1 MSRSFDQGFKYVQ
14 YAAKKGTMNGAIVLG
29 YYHDNGIGV
38 SKDYISQLHI
48 MTEPWVS
55 DGADESYK
63 FHDWGDR
70 IHRCRAYDVAEKIYN
85 ERI

>member
-1 MSRSFDQGFKYVQ
+1 
-14 YAAKKGTMNGAIVLG
+14 MNGTILLG
-29 YYHDNGIGV
+29 YYYDNGIG
-38 SKDYISQLHI
+38 YQRIIISQLYI

-55 DGADESYK
+55 DGADESYS

-70 IHRCRAYDVAEKIYN
+70 THHSRAYDVTEKIYN